1 MNQHSF
7 PGGRPIILVTG
18 ATGAQGGS
26 VARALLNTKR
36 YAVRCL
42 TRDTSSDKA
51 TELQDAGA
59 ELAEGDL
66 NDKDSLLAAMKDC
79 YGVFGLTNFWEHYER
94 EFQQGRN
101 LVDAVRDSGISHFV
115 YSGLPGYL
123 ELSSGQFP
131 VPHCDIKAALENYT
145 RSLGLAASFVHIA
158 FYYENFFS
166 FFPPQKREDGCYYFG
181 FPQGD
186 TRLAM
191 ASVEDIGPIVAGI
204 FACPEIYLHRTV
216 GVVGEDRSCKEYAAI
231 MSRVL
236 GVTVR
241 YNHIQR
247 DVYSGYGFP
256 GAEELA
262 NMFEVQRL
270 YIPRRSQ
277 HLMESYCMN
286 PAMQSLEAWLVKN
299 KHRFLQI
306 LNEPEYA

>member
-1 MNQHSF
+1 M
-7 PGGRPIILVTG
+7 RPIILVTG

-36 YAVRCL
+36 YTVRCL
-42 TRDTSSDKA
+42 TRNIGSDKA
-51 TELQDAGA
+51 RQLADAGA

-66 NDKDSLLAAMKDC
+66 NDKDSLLSAMKGC
-79 YGVFGLTNFWEHYER
+79 YGVFGLTNFWEHYEK
-94 EFQQGRN
+94 EFNQGRN
-101 LVDAVRDSGISHFV
+101 LVDAVRESSVSHFV
-115 YSGLPGYL
+115 YSGLPSYL
-123 ELSSGQFP
+123 ELSGGQFA

-145 RSLGLAASFVHIA
+145 RSLSLPATFVHIA

-166 FFPPQKREDGCYYFG
+166 FFPPQKGADGNYYFG

-191 ASVEDIGPIVAGI
+191 ASVEDIGPIVAQV

-216 GVVGEDRSCKEYAAI
+216 GVVGEDRTCKEYAAI
-231 MSRVL
+231 MSRIL

-247 DVYSGYGFP
+247 DVYSGLGFP

-262 NMFEVQRL
+262 NMFDVQRL

-286 PAMQSLEAWLVKN
+286 PAMQSLEAWLKKN
-299 KHRFLQI
+299 KHQFLQL
-306 LNEPEYA
+306 LNEIEYA